1 MRMPLSAFGAFHTG
15 NRDFAPM
22 AAVQVLWNEIQADW
36 INAAIVGA
44 TIAFSYAAFALIGF
58 GGGPLAT
65 PFLVLRLPVRTVV
78 PLLAVLDVV
87 AATINLVNLFARGGR
102 AELRARVDFQVLKI
116 LTPTMIIGAY
126 VGTVVLKTLPSRYI
140 LLAFGIFIFA
150 TSLRSLRAKAKPR
163 DSWLLAII
171 AGLGGGVLSGAFG
184 IGGPL
189 FALYMSSRLDAE
201 KVPYSL
207 GTLIGMA
214 ATTRTLIFLYDGI
227 YANPQLVALILVAL
241 PSQLFGM
248 LCTHRMTRDFP
259 RQTVI
264 RLLRYLLLLVSISIL
279 VRAAYQFS

>member
-1 MRMPLSAFGAFHTG
+1 
-15 NRDFAPM
+15 M
-22 AAVQVLWNEIQADW
+22 AAAQVLWNEIQNDW
-36 INAAIVGA
+36 ITAAIVGA

-58 GGGPLAT
+58 GGGSLAT
-65 PFLVLRLPVRTVV
+65 PFLVLRLPVRTAV

-87 AATINLVNLFARGGR
+87 AATINLANLLVRGGR

-116 LTPTMIIGAY
+116 LTPTMIVGAY

-140 LLAFGIFIFA
+140 LLAFGIFVF
-150 TSLRSLRAKAKPR
+150 TTTLRSLRAKTKPR
-163 DSWLLAII
+163 DSWLLAIV

-201 KVPYSL
+201 KVSYSL

-214 ATTRTLIFLYDGI
+214 AATRALIFLYDGI
-227 YANPQLVALILVAL
+227 YANAQILALILVAL
-241 PSQLFGM
+241 PSQLFAM